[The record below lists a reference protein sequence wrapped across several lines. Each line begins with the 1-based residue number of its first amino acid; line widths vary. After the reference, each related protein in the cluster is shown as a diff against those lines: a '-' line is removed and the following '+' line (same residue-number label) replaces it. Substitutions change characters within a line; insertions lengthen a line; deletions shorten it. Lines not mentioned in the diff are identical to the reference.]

1 MCVYDVLACVYV
13 ARCPV
18 LATRRLL
25 RLYGFCLPANPYDTV
40 QLYPPT
46 FTKTTLAE
54 LETDEKNLASLIHQ
68 DAKMSE
74 GHSRSGRSVVA
85 RAAAILAATT
95 LGGARQTAALPPR
108 LLGRFPYGLFP

>member
-1 MCVYDVLACVYV
+1 MHV

-54 LETDEKNLASLIHQ
+54 LETDEKNLANLIHQ
-68 DAKMSE
+68 DKMSE

-108 LLGRFPYGLFP
+108 LLGRFP